1 MAVSSDVDRSQMR
14 RKRRRGDGATASFA
28 PHGAVVDGIAT
39 SPTTSSSSSLAAS
52 RASDTAAGRVTSIVT
67 CMGTSPSAGA
77 GANARMST
85 ALCGG
90 RVAAATVVVAGWCM
104 QGVVAL
110 KPEEDGVFFAT
121 GKARWGGGENVPED
135 KTSCNSDCDEHLI
148 ALPFYVVLM
157 SVFLWVLTSSMGENE
172 TDFLRE
178 KVIISG
184 FFVLVLYMMIFDWQ
198 KEQFIG
204 TAG

>member
-1 MAVSSDVDRSQMR
+1 
-14 RKRRRGDGATASFA
+14 
-28 PHGAVVDGIAT
+28 
-39 SPTTSSSSSLAAS
+39 
-52 RASDTAAGRVTSIVT
+52 
-67 CMGTSPSAGA
+67 MGTSPSAGA

-135 KTSCNSDCDEHLI
+135 KVGAWVGEW
-148 ALPFYVVLM
+148 VVW
-157 SVFLWVLTSSMGENE
+157 SRVYDGV
-172 TDFLRE
+172 
-178 KVIISG
+178 
-184 FFVLVLYMMIFDWQ
+184 
-198 KEQFIG
+198 
-204 TAG
+204 

>member
-1 MAVSSDVDRSQMR
+1 
-14 RKRRRGDGATASFA
+14 
-28 PHGAVVDGIAT
+28 
-39 SPTTSSSSSLAAS
+39 
-52 RASDTAAGRVTSIVT
+52 
-67 CMGTSPSAGA
+67 
-77 GANARMST
+77 
-85 ALCGG
+85 
-90 RVAAATVVVAGWCM
+90 
-104 QGVVAL
+104 
-110 KPEEDGVFFAT
+110 
-121 GKARWGGGENVPED
+121 
-135 KTSCNSDCDEHLI
+135 
-148 ALPFYVVLM
+148 M